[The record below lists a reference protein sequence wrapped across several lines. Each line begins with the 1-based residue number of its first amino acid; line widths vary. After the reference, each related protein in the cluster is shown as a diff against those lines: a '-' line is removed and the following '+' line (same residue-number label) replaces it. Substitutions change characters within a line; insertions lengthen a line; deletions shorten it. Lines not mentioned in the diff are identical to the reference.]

1 MSRKVVKIGFIG
13 AGSIGSLFGG
23 FLASIDSDE
32 NPLEIIFFGR
42 RNHIDAIN
50 KEGLRLTTGDKD
62 SILKNIKGYE
72 SANDFTESL
81 EIGEAYKFDFLFLT
95 TKAYDTESSMVQFK
109 DLIESSNWFII
120 LQNGVGNEA
129 LVKEYCNED
138 RILRIVTSHGALLE
152 GYGHVRHTGV
162 GFTKIGFAYLKP
174 DNNTINIE
182 DYGKAEESLRLL
194 KDLLSAA
201 GLQTEIVDDI
211 ITCSWEKVFVN
222 IGINAIGALTGLTN
236 GQLLEKNSLREI
248 MGKAVEEALEVAHA
262 KQIDL
267 SNRDYVELMYSVAKK
282 TYNNKNS
289 MLQDVLRGKPT
300 EIDFINGR
308 IVEFGKKLGIAVVTN
323 ELLTALIKGLESSF

>member
-1 MSRKVVKIGFIG
+1 
-13 AGSIGSLFGG
+13 
-23 FLASIDSDE
+23 
-32 NPLEIIFFGR
+32 PLEIIFFGR

-62 SILKNIKGYE
+62 SFLKNIKGYE
-72 SANDFTESL
+72 SVNDFTESL
-81 EIGEAYKFDFLFLT
+81 EIGKAYKFDFLFLT

-152 GYGHVRHTGV
+152 NYGHVRHTGV

-182 DYGKAEESLRLL
+182 DYGRVEESLRLL

-211 ITCSWEKVFVN
+211 IKCSWEKVFV
-222 IGINAIGALTGLTN
+222 LTGLTN
-236 GQLLEKNSLREI
+236 GQLLERNSLREL
-248 MGKAVEEALEVAHA
+248 MRKAVEEALEVANA
-262 KQIDL
+262 KQVDL

>member
-1 MSRKVVKIGFIG
+1 LSRKVVKIGFIG

-23 FLASIDSDE
+23 CLASIHSDE
-32 NPLEIIFFGR
+32 NPLEIVFFGR
-42 RNHIDAIN
+42 RDQALEIN

-62 SILKNIKGYE
+62 LLLKNIKAYG
-72 SANDFTESL
+72 SAKDFTGSSG
-81 EIGEAYKFDFLFLT
+81 IGDTYKFDYLFLT
-95 TKAYDTESSMVQFK
+95 TKAYDTERVMIQFK
-109 DLIESSNWFII
+109 SLIESSNWFII
-120 LQNGVGNEA
+120 LQNGIGNEA

-138 RILRIVTSHGALLE
+138 KILRIITSHGALLE
-152 GYGHVRHTGV
+152 NYGHVRHTGV

-174 DNNTINIE
+174 GKNTVK
-182 DYGKAEESLRLL
+182 DYGGVYKSLIDL
-194 KDLLSAA
+194 KNLLSAG
-201 GLQTEIVDDI
+201 GLQTEIVEDI

-236 GQLLEKNSLREI
+236 GQLLEKDSLRKM
-248 MGKAVEEALEVAHA
+248 MGNAVNEALEVARV

-289 MLQDVLRGKPT
+289 MLQDVLKGKPT

-308 IVEFGKKLGIAVVTN
+308 IVEFGKKLGIEVVTN
-323 ELLTALIKGLESSF
+323 ELLAALIKGLEGSF